1 MTRVVPRVSPLN
13 QVERQE
19 VAQFNVGSHDRAELT
34 SIKGCDGNIPQD
46 FHGQRVRLHQDECLT
61 RLRSFPSE
69 VFDSIVTDPPYA
81 LVSIVKRFGSNNS
94 AACKVKASGSG
105 AYARASAG
113 FMGQTWDTGETAF
126 AVEFWT
132 EVLRVLK
139 PGGHLVAF
147 GGTRTYHRLACA
159 IEDAGFEVRDQL
171 GWAYG
176 TGFPK
181 SHDVAVQLEKTL
193 TRKVMRTEVRDGV
206 SAQVAEWVYLDDGQ
220 PIAREAPFRHPLA
233 NQWAGW
239 GTAIKPAWEPICL
252 ARKPLIGSV
261 AENVAAYGVGALNI
275 DGCRIEADGNRRSPC
290 GADGVVHRS
299 TGNVYGAH
307 SKSEGFDTTQGRFP
321 ANVLHDGSAE
331 VVALFPQSN
340 GQQGAV
346 TGDEPSSNTNNV
358 YGQFAGR
365 PASEPRG
372 DAGSAARFFFSA
384 KASKLDRLGSLHPT
398 VKPVDL
404 MRWLVRLVTPRGG
417 LVLDPFA
424 GSGTT
429 GHAAVCE
436 GMRAV
441 LIEREPKFCA
451 DIARRMERMDP
462 NGQPKARKKPARPR
476 PPDPWA
482 GTLFA
487 KPSRADT
494 QSKVAENACAVPQN
508 RATLATLAQPS
519 KLAPTTDSA
528 PGAPDDGQAAPSV
541 LHAAE

>member
-1 MTRVVPRVSPLN
+1 
-13 QVERQE
+13 
-19 VAQFNVGSHDRAELT
+19 
-34 SIKGCDGNIPQD
+34 
-46 FHGQRVRLHQDECLT
+46 
-61 RLRSFPSE
+61 
-69 VFDSIVTDPPYA
+69 
-81 LVSIVKRFGSNNS
+81 
-94 AACKVKASGSG
+94 
-105 AYARASAG
+105 
-113 FMGQTWDTGETAF
+113 MGQTWDTGETAF
-126 AVEFWT
+126 AVEFWS

-159 IEDAGFEVRDQL
+159 IEDAGFEIRDQL

-193 TRKVMRTEVRDGV
+193 ARKIVRTEMRDV
-206 SAQVAEWVYLDDGQ
+206 APVEFAQWVYLDDGA

-275 DGCRIEADGNRRSPC
+275 DGCRIASDDGYTENAVTQGVNTARTSYAPAATRRTFEPDQ
-290 GADGVVHRS
+290 A
-299 TGNVYGAH
+299 
-307 SKSEGFDTTQGRFP
+307 GRFP
-321 ANVLHDGSAE
+321 ANLLHDGSPQLIE
-331 VVALFPQSN
+331 VFPET
-340 GQQGAV
+340 A
-346 TGDEPSSNTNNV
+346 D
-358 YGQFAGR
+358 
-365 PASEPRG
+365 
-372 DAGSAARFFFSA
+372 GSASRLFYSA
-384 KASKLDRLGSLHPT
+384 KAGKLDRLGSLHPT

-404 MRWLVRLVTPRGG
+404 MRWLVRLVTPVGG

-441 LIEREPKFCA
+441 LIEREAKFCR

-462 NGQPKARKKPARPR
+462 NGQPKPRKKPARPR

-482 GTLFA
+482 GTLFEGSA
-487 KPSRADT
+487 GAT
-494 QSKVAENACAVPQN
+494 QIKVAKSSCVPRQN

-528 PGAPDDGQAAPSV
+528 SGAADDSRAVPAV

>member
-1 MTRVVPRVSPLN
+1 
-13 QVERQE
+13 
-19 VAQFNVGSHDRAELT
+19 
-34 SIKGCDGNIPQD
+34 
-46 FHGQRVRLHQDECLT
+46 
-61 RLRSFPSE
+61 
-69 VFDSIVTDPPYA
+69 
-81 LVSIVKRFGSNNS
+81 
-94 AACKVKASGSG
+94 
-105 AYARASAG
+105 
-113 FMGQTWDTGETAF
+113 MGQTWDTGETAF
-126 AVEFWT
+126 AVEFWS
-132 EVLRVLK
+132 EILRVLK

-159 IEDAGFEVRDQL
+159 IEDAGFEIRDQL
-171 GWAYG
+171 GWCYG

-181 SHDVAVQLEKTL
+181 SHDVALQLEKSL
-193 TRKVMRTEVRDGV
+193 ARKIVRTEMREGEPVEL
-206 SAQVAEWVYLDDGQ
+206 AQWVYLDDGA

-275 DGCRIEADGNRRSPC
+275 DACRIDAAGRPLREC
-290 GADGVVHRS
+290 GAGTASGAFGVSNGSRAVGS
-299 TGNVYGAH
+299 T
-307 SKSEGFDTTQGRFP
+307 DLGRFP

-331 VVALFPQSN
+331 VVALFPESN
-340 GQQGAV
+340 GQQAAV
-346 TGDEPSSNTNNV
+346 TGDEPSSSTNNV

-372 DAGSAARFFFSA
+372 DTGSAARFFYSA

-404 MRWLVRLVTPRGG
+404 MRWLVRLVTPVGG

-441 LIEREPKFCA
+441 LIEREAKFCR

-462 NGQPKARKKPARPR
+462 NGQPKARKKPPRPR

-482 GTLFA
+482 GTLFEGSA
-487 KPSRADT
+487 GAT
-494 QSKVAENACAVPQN
+494 QIKVAKSSCVPRQN

-528 PGAPDDGQAAPSV
+528 SGAADDSRAVPAV

>member
-1 MTRVVPRVSPLN
+1 MTALVARTAESN
-13 QVERQE
+13 QDE
-19 VAQFNVGSHDRAELT
+19 VAKGSQDDPSSHNRAELT
-34 SIKGCDGNIPQD
+34 STQSGASNIPQD
-46 FHGQRVRLHQDECLT
+46 FHGSRVRLHQDECLI

-81 LVSIVKRFGSNNS
+81 LVSIVKRFGSEKS
-94 AACKVKASGSG
+94 SACKVKAGGTG
-105 AYARASAG
+105 AYARASSG

-126 AVEFWT
+126 AVEFWS

-193 TRKVMRTEVRDGV
+193 ARKVVRVEARDGV
-206 SAQVAEWVYLDDGQ
+206 PVKVAVWVYLDDGQ

-233 NQWAGW
+233 NQWAGF

-261 AENVAAYGVGALNI
+261 AENVAAYGVGAINI
-275 DGCRIEADGNRRSPC
+275 DGCRIPGEVRSVPQPAF
-290 GADGVVHRS
+290 GS
-299 TGNVYGAH
+299 PTGNVYGFQAG
-307 SKSEGFDTTQGRFP
+307 EGRNGSMSAAPLGRFP
-321 ANVLHDGSAE
+321 ANILHDGSAE
-331 VVALFPQSN
+331 VVALFPEARSAGIYGN
-340 GQQGAV
+340 ERNVSEGMFGTRTGGA
-346 TGDEPSSNTNNV
+346 TFDDT
-358 YGQFAGR
+358 
-365 PASEPRG
+365 
-372 DAGSAARFFFSA
+372 GSAARFFYSA

-404 MRWLVRLVTPRGG
+404 MRWLVRLVTPPGG

-441 LIEREPKFCA
+441 LIEREPKFCR

-462 NGQPKARKKPARPR
+462 NGQPKHRKKPARPR

-487 KPSRADT
+487 KPSQADT
-494 QSKVAENACAVPQN
+494 QSKVAETSCAARQN
-508 RATLATLAQPS
+508 RATLATQAQPS
-519 KLAPTTDSA
+519 KLAPTTDSTS
-528 PGAPDDGQAAPSV
+528 GAPDDSRAVPEV